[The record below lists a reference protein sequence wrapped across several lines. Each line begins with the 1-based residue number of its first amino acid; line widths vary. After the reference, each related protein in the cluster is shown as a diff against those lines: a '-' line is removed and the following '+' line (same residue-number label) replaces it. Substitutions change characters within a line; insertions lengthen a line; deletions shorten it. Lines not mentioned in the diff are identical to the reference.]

1 MSARNVSRSL
11 DFNLD
16 HILMATFMLMVV
28 VGSKVN
34 TKMHRTIRVILE
46 VIWGRSD
53 SGLLHEFI

>member
-1 MSARNVSRSL
+1 
-11 DFNLD
+11 
-16 HILMATFMLMVV
+16 MATFMLMVV